1 MLMVVV
7 KASIRQASME
17 LQIERSFS
25 FRFSPLSVFLLC
37 GSICWFL
44 LVRSERFI
52 GVVISALVVHDGQSF
67 PCKTVHVYFL
77 TERGQEKKNM
87 SRWARIIQHSIQH
100 HGTIIIMVHLLGCT
114 VSTSTEMDPLEAF
127 YSEVND
133 RHGLS
138 TAWAPLAFILLGTVS
153 LSLCSIIKMHYWSS
167 MYHMFQFYRTF
178 RL

>member
-1 MLMVVV
+1 
-7 KASIRQASME
+7 
-17 LQIERSFS
+17 
-25 FRFSPLSVFLLC
+25 
-37 GSICWFL
+37 
-44 LVRSERFI
+44 
-52 GVVISALVVHDGQSF
+52 
-67 PCKTVHVYFL
+67 
-77 TERGQEKKNM
+77 M

-153 LSLCSIIKMHYWSS
+153 LSLWCSLASHATACTTCRCFNACWRRCCGSS
-167 MYHMFQFYRTF
+167 
-178 RL
+178 